1 MTPSSCF
8 SRLWKTAAPI
18 SGWCVFIYLIYLKI
32 TSYGTRWEFS
42 PRGIPVSKLARDGQ
56 HYADGSEVSPLDM
69 PLIQS
74 GYEELVSLS
83 SYGFL
88 VGMALLLAKS
98 AITLDHKQRALI
110 QFRAELEKECP
121 RFQHQGNNQHTF

>member
-1 MTPSSCF
+1 MSLGRWASDI
-8 SRLWKTAAPI
+8 RDVGAA
-18 SGWCVFIYLIYLKI
+18 LIGFVGLLAMLYMKI
-32 TSYGTRWEFS
+32 RTYGERWEFS
-42 PRGIPVSKLARDGQ
+42 PRGIPVSKLARDGR

-88 VGMALLLAKS
+88 LGMALLIAKS
-98 AITLDHKQRALI
+98 TITLDHKQRALN
-110 QFRAELEKECP
+110 QFHAELEKEYP
-121 RFQHQGNNQHTF
+121 RYQRQGNNQHTS